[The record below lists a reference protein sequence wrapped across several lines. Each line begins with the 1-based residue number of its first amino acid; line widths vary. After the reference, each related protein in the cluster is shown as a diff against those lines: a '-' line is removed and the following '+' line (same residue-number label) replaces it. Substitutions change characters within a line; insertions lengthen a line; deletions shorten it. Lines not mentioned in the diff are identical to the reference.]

1 MNYLFLGFFTGL
13 SLIFAIGAQN
23 IFVIVISF
31 LEMTETKFNNAAMKT
46 EKQKTKKNNFAKL
59 KQGHA
64 ICYAS
69 FINHRVQPV
78 TRGVRQSL
86 VVWFGGKPFR

>member
-1 MNYLFLGFFTGL
+1 MNFFLFSIFFILAIVLLPYIYFSIKLKNPSRIIKPEYGK
-13 SLIFAIGAQN
+13 FA
-23 IFVIVISF
+23 
-31 LEMTETKFNNAAMKT
+31 E
-46 EKQKTKKNNFAKL
+46 L

-64 ICYAS
+64 ICFAS

>member
-1 MNYLFLGFFTGL
+1 MSPG
-13 SLIFAIGAQN
+13 
-23 IFVIVISF
+23 SF
-31 LEMTETKFNNAAMKT
+31 GE
-46 EKQKTKKNNFAKL
+46 L

-64 ICYAS
+64 IMFAS

-78 TRGVRQSL
+78 TRGIRQSL